1 MNEEIIQNLN
11 ERLDRTIDKGR
22 SLLADEEIQVRLD
35 EAKSKAEET
44 IREHPVTSVLAGV
57 AVGFLIAK
65 MFRSDD

>member
-22 SLLADEEIQVRLD
+22 SLLADEEIQQKLD
-35 EAKSKAEET
+35 EARAQAEHT
-44 IREHPVTSVLAGV
+44 IREHPITSVLAGV